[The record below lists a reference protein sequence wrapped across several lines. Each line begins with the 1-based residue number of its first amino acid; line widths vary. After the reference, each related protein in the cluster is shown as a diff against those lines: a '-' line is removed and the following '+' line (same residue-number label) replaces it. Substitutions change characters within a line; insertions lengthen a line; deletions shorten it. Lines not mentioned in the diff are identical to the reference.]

1 MLLPT
6 VSHLTSWRL
15 PLNEITRTTSQEIIL
30 SQPNQ
35 KLSTTWT
42 RNSVHKHSWNCGQ
55 RAALGESNSLSVQ
68 RPLSYYL
75 HDCGKTH
82 IQFMRLLRFF
92 ELMSKKCSILP
103 VSLHTLYIVA
113 TPSTSFVRE
122 KPILLFIL
130 LLSEGTRRYS
140 VLRQKNAWNSTNQ
153 PWHCK
158 NEVFCCGVIAVNIG
172 FTGGESNKI
181 THEV

>member
-1 MLLPT
+1 MLFILHFRRDYYLKYELANESEFHSQSSFSHHIQFQNTKIVKMLLPT
-6 VSHLTSWRL
+6 VSHLTSWGL

-92 ELMSKKCSILP
+92 ELMP
-103 VSLHTLYIVA
+103 RNVA
-113 TPSTSFVRE
+113 FFQFHYTPCTQQ
-122 KPILLFIL
+122 LLQVL
-130 LLSEGTRRYS
+130 LL
-140 VLRQKNAWNSTNQ
+140 
-153 PWHCK
+153 
-158 NEVFCCGVIAVNIG
+158 
-172 FTGGESNKI
+172 
-181 THEV
+181 